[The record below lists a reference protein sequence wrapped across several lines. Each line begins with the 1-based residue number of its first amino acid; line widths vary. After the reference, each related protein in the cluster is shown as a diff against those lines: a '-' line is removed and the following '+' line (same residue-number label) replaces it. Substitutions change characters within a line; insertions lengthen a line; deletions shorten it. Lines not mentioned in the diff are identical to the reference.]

1 MSWPKA
7 IWVVADKWEQCKRFN
22 EKMKT
27 PFLGCCVCAGPELRS
42 CPQVGQVGE
51 QHPAWYYYVGT
62 KWCCCTGWFK
72 RSKAMCLCVQALE
85 ILQIWKSVCIY
96 IYINTIAMHRR
107 IWEWWFS
114 LSASLCCYN
123 NNEFEQ
129 KIMSLHRDLIR
140 IVQVQSCVS
149 HFILCVISPLTDVLI
164 KHVMM
169 GTFCMNSNK
178 KTCKSYYQPDRN
190 KE

>member
-1 MSWPKA
+1 MIYLILCVSIFKMNAPKSEGRGEISEFHFMHIVYRCCRIVEGRPKRRACRSRSGRIRNSGGDMSWPKA

-42 CPQVGQVGE
+42 YPQVGQVGE
-51 QHPAWYYYVGT
+51 QHPAWYYYVGK

-96 IYINTIAMHRR
+96 IYKHNSYA
-107 IWEWWFS
+107 
-114 LSASLCCYN
+114 SAH
-123 NNEFEQ
+123 
-129 KIMSLHRDLIR
+129 MRMM
-140 IVQVQSCVS
+140 
-149 HFILCVISPLTDVLI
+149 VL
-164 KHVMM
+164 VVRQFMLL
-169 GTFCMNSNK
+169 
-178 KTCKSYYQPDRN
+178 
-190 KE
+190 